1 MNEKSA
7 LVRDLEKVVEPTHVV
22 WKPEDLLVYEYDG
35 SIDRN
40 NPGAVVVPATAEQ
53 VAEIIKIARKHEVPV
68 VPRGAGTGLSGGAIA
83 MDGAIVLVL
92 TRLNKV
98 LEIDKENR
106 VAIVEPGVVNLELGQ
121 AVAPYGLQYVPDPSS
136 QSACTIGGNVG
147 ENAGG
152 PHCLAYGVT
161 TNHVL
166 GMEVVLADGTVTWL
180 GGDSR
185 EVPGY
190 DLRGVFIGS
199 EGTLGVVT
207 KVAVR
212 LVPIPE
218 AIRTMVAAFSSVEAA
233 SETVADIVASGVI
246 PGAVEMIDRL
256 CIEAVEPAFHPGY
269 PEDAQAIL
277 LVEVDG
283 LIETVAEQ
291 AALVEELCRKHG
303 TTDWRTAEDEVER
316 ETLWASRKKALGAL
330 GRLAPNYYLID
341 GVIPPTRL
349 PETMSKINALSDELD
364 IPIANVLHAGDGN
377 LHPCILFDSRDPVQ
391 VEKALIAGGRILEM
405 CVEVGGAL
413 SGEHGIGL
421 EKQGYLPLVFTDEDL
436 EAMARLKPAFGAA
449 GMFNPGKIFPT
460 DEQRTGLPH
469 GAIMQ
474 RLTADMVI

>member
-1 MNEKSA
+1 MEKSA
-7 LVRDLEKVVEPTHVV
+7 LVRDLEQVVEPTHVV
-22 WKPEDLLVYEYDG
+22 WKPDDLLVYETDG

-40 NPGAVVVPATAEQ
+40 IPGAVVVPATAEQ
-53 VAEIIKIARKHEVPV
+53 VSEIIKITGKHGVPV
-68 VPRGAGTGLSGGAIA
+68 VPRGAGTGLSGGAIS
-83 MDGAIVLVL
+83 MEGAVVLVL
-92 TRLNKV
+92 TRLNRV
-98 LEIDKENR
+98 LEIDVENR
-106 VAIVEPGVVNLELGQ
+106 VAIVEPGVVNLELSQ
-121 AVAPYGLQYVPDPSS
+121 AVEKYGLQYVPDPSS

-166 GMEVVLADGTVTWL
+166 GMEVVLADGTVAWL
-180 GGDSR
+180 GGDTR

-199 EGTLGVVT
+199 EGTLA
-207 KVAVR
+207 VAIRIALR

-218 AIRTMVAAFSSVEAA
+218 AIRTMVAAFSSIEAA

-246 PGAVEMIDRL
+246 PGAIEMIDRL

-269 PEDAQAIL
+269 PDDAQAIL

-283 LIETVAEQ
+283 LRETVDEQ
-291 AALVEELCRKHG
+291 AELVERLCRKNG
-303 TTDWRTAEDEVER
+303 TTDWRTAEDAEER

-341 GVIPPTRL
+341 GVVPPTQL
-349 PETMSKINALSDELD
+349 PATMSKINALSAELG

-377 LHPCILFDSRDPVQ
+377 LHPCILFDSRYPEQ

-405 CVEVGGAL
+405 CIEVGGAL

-421 EKQGYLPLVFTDEDL
+421 EKQGYLPLVFNEDDL
-436 EAMARLKPAFGAA
+436 DAMARLKPAFGAA

-460 DEQRTGLPH
+460 DEMREGLPH
-469 GAIMQ
+469 SAIMQ
-474 RLTADMVI
+474 RLTSDMVI

>member
-1 MNEKSA
+1 MG
-7 LVRDLEKVVEPTHVV
+7 LV
-22 WKPEDLLVYEYDG
+22 
-35 SIDRN
+35 
-40 NPGAVVVPATAEQ
+40 
-53 VAEIIKIARKHEVPV
+53 
-68 VPRGAGTGLSGGAIA
+68 
-83 MDGAIVLVL
+83 
-92 TRLNKV
+92 
-98 LEIDKENR
+98 
-106 VAIVEPGVVNLELGQ
+106 
-121 AVAPYGLQYVPDPSS
+121 
-136 QSACTIGGNVG
+136 
-147 ENAGG
+147 
-152 PHCLAYGVT
+152 
-161 TNHVL
+161 
-166 GMEVVLADGTVTWL
+166 
-180 GGDSR
+180 
-185 EVPGY
+185 
-190 DLRGVFIGS
+190 
-199 EGTLGVVT
+199 
-207 KVAVR
+207 
-212 LVPIPE
+212 
-218 AIRTMVAAFSSVEAA
+218 
-233 SETVADIVASGVI
+233 
-246 PGAVEMIDRL
+246 
-256 CIEAVEPAFHPGY
+256 
-269 PEDAQAIL
+269 
-277 LVEVDG
+277 
-283 LIETVAEQ
+283 ETVAEQ

-303 TTDWRTAEDEVER
+303 TTDWRTAEDETER

>member
-1 MNEKSA
+1 MEKSA
-7 LVRDLEKVVEPTHVV
+7 LVRDLEQVVEPTHVV
-22 WKPEDLLVYEYDG
+22 WKPDDLLVYETDG
-35 SIDRN
+35 SIDRHD
-40 NPGAVVVPATAEQ
+40 PGVVVVPAIAEQ
-53 VAEIIKIARKHEVPV
+53 VSEIIKIAGKHGVPV
-68 VPRGAGTGLSGGAIA
+68 VPRGAGTGLSGGAIS
-83 MDGAIVLVL
+83 MEGAIVLVL
-92 TRLNKV
+92 TRLNKI
-98 LEIDKENR
+98 LEIDTENR

-121 AVAPYGLQYVPDPSS
+121 AVAEYGLQYVPDPSS

-166 GMEVVLADGTVTWL
+166 GVEIVLADGAVTWL
-180 GGDSR
+180 GGTSR

-199 EGTLGVVT
+199 EGTLGVIT

-218 AIRTMVAAFSSVEAA
+218 AIRTMVAAFSSIEAA
-233 SETVADIVASGVI
+233 SETVADIMASGVI
-246 PGAVEMIDRL
+246 PGAIEMIDRL

-277 LVEVDG
+277 LIEVDG
-283 LIETVAEQ
+283 LRETVEEQ
-291 AALVEELCRKHG
+291 AEVIERLCRKNG
-303 TTDWRTAEDEVER
+303 TTDWREAEDSEER

-341 GVIPPTRL
+341 GVVPPTKL
-349 PETMSKINALSDELD
+349 PETMSKINALSDELG

-377 LHPCILFDSRDPVQ
+377 LHPCILFDSRDPAQ

-405 CVEVGGAL
+405 CIEVGGAL

-421 EKQGYLPLVFTDEDL
+421 EKQGYLPLVFNEDDL
-436 EAMARLKPAFGAA
+436 DAMARLKPAFGAA

-460 DEQRTGLPH
+460 DELRKGLPH
-469 GAIMQ
+469 SAIMQ
-474 RLTADMVI
+474 RLTPDMVI